1 AKFIG
6 LEVIS
11 RAPTYHARKERLL
24 TSLAA
29 LMNLKALRTSM
40 RLALLFLF
48 TLPSPLPLPEVLPSI
63 PSPQRT
69 EAPNRPP
76 SCNFTSSF
84 GDMIAP

>member
-48 TLPSPLPLPEVLPSI
+48 TLPSPYHFRKFFH
-63 PSPQRT
+63 PSPPHSEPKHLTVR
-69 EAPNRPP
+69 RL
-76 SCNFTSSF
+76 
-84 GDMIAP
+84 